1 MSAQQ
6 PVPRGMY
13 SKNRVVSQGSD
24 VGRKTWF
31 LKKETTFPAA
41 ANAAM
46 RLALR
51 TANFC
56 MERNAREEK
65 EDGKCSQLED
75 GKVERCTSTT
85 DFPDYQS

>member
-1 MSAQQ
+1 
-6 PVPRGMY
+6 
-13 SKNRVVSQGSD
+13 
-24 VGRKTWF
+24 VGRKTRV

-56 MERNAREEK
+56 MEGNAEAEK

-75 GKVERCTSTT
+75 GKVERL
-85 DFPDYQS
+85 